1 MGLEMAKPFFLQVA
15 PGLVAQAF
23 AFPQRGIGKALR
35 ATDDD
40 AIDVSLQATIGHRE
54 AELLAIGL
62 SGAQVKTCVP
72 QPRDHA
78 VLHYMATLEDAQH
91 PARGVPPVV
100 AGGLGVLELQR
111 ALTNHPEAR
120 GPEVLAL
127 GLAGASLLQARV
139 HQGGDLT
146 RDAR

>member
-15 PGLVAQAF
+15 PGLVAQAL
-23 AFPQRGIGKALR
+23 ALPQRGIGEALWSP
-35 ATDDD
+35 DED
-40 AIDVSLQATIGHRE
+40 AVDVSLQATISHRE

-78 VLHYMATLEDAQH
+78 VLHDMATLEDAQH

-100 AGGLGVLELQR
+100 DGSLGVFELQR
-111 ALTNHPEAR
+111 ALAGHPEAR

-127 GLAGASLLQARV
+127 GLTGAGLLQPGV
-139 HQGGDLT
+139 DQGGDPA